1 MVSTFQD
8 RQAGGAGLGWKA
20 PVRAASVA
28 NLTLSAEQTVDG
40 IALVE
45 GDRVLVKDQTTAAQN
60 GIYIV
65 RSGAWD
71 RAPDGDGNSDLVAHT
86 RVPVVYGTVNTS
98 TVWRLSQDNP
108 IIVGIDDITFE
119 RDTGYRQG
127 TFTPVL
133 SFGGASVGITYTVQS
148 GTYTLIGNLVHITL
162 SITLSSK
169 GSSTGSASVS
179 GLPFSNLAA
188 FSLPLNL
195 RVNTVTSGVGDT
207 HLTALIDASTTT
219 VSFTKMAAGSATA
232 LTDADFTNSSAIRVT
247 GTYLVSLS

>member
-86 RVPVVYGTVNTS
+86 RVPVVYGT
-98 TVWRLSQDNP
+98 
-108 IIVGIDDITFE
+108 
-119 RDTGYRQG
+119 
-127 TFTPVL
+127 
-133 SFGGASVGITYTVQS
+133 
-148 GTYTLIGNLVHITL
+148 VHITL